1 MINFA
6 LRNPP
11 FAHKL
16 RQKEEIVTNKRL
28 IQRGRYVN
36 PDILIVGI
44 DIGKYKHAAVGTSL
58 HSGFTKP
65 FFIKNNRISYESF
78 ESEVKK
84 WKRRFECKEVVI
96 GFESTGHYWK
106 TLAYYLKKRGKFL
119 VEVSTSYTKK
129 SKEMMD
135 NSPLKCDPKD
145 ARVIADLVKQGK
157 ILTPV
162 LPEGK
167 ILALR
172 NVVHTRENLVKEKTS
187 IINRLQ
193 KIVDISFPERGEI
206 IGKINGKT
214 SLFLL
219 EEAPFPENIIDK
231 GLECLREE
239 IRKKSMGHYK
249 YEDARKL
256 YQSAIDTIGLK
267 EGRDGSTYE
276 LKILLSRLNKLGQE
290 IEEIESNIKDR
301 LRDIEEAKYIL
312 DIKGIK
318 EVTAA
323 TIISETGGLGNYKNI
338 SSVLKVAGLNLFEI
352 SSGEHQGEKHI
363 TKRGRSLLRH
373 KLYFA
378 ALQQTRK
385 GMPFYSFYRR
395 LVEENGV
402 KKNKALIALARKL
415 LRVSFALVRDKTEF
429 ISSCEEKTKIKK
441 VA

>member
-1 MINFA
+1 M
-6 LRNPP
+6 
-11 FAHKL
+11 
-16 RQKEEIVTNKRL
+16 TNKRL

-36 PDILIVGI
+36 PDILIIGI

-65 FFIKNNRISYESF
+65 FFIKNNRTSYESF
-78 ESEVKK
+78 ESAITK
-84 WKRRFECKEVVI
+84 WKKKFECKKAVI

-106 TLAYYLKKRGKFL
+106 TLAYYLKKREKFL
-119 VEVSTSYTKK
+119 VEVSTNYTKK

-167 ILALR
+167 ILNLR
-172 NVVHTRENLVKEKTS
+172 EVVHARENLIKERTS
-187 IINRLQ
+187 VLNRLE

-219 EEAPFPENIIDK
+219 EEAPFPEDIIGK
-231 GLECLREE
+231 GLEWLREE

-267 EGRDGSTYE
+267 EGRDGSAHE
-276 LKILLSRLNKLGQE
+276 LRILLYRLNKLEQE
-290 IEEIESNIKDR
+290 IEKIESDIKDR
-301 LRDIEEAKYIL
+301 LKYIKEAKYIL
-312 DIKGIK
+312 SIKGIK

-323 TIISETGGLGNYKNI
+323 TIISETGGLSNYEKI
-338 SSVLKVAGLNLFEI
+338 SSILKVAGLNLFEI

-402 KKNKALIALARKL
+402 KKNKALVAVARKIL
-415 LRVSFALVRDKTEF
+415 KVSFALVRDKTEF
-429 ISSCEEKTKIKK
+429 INSYEEKTNIKK
-441 VA
+441 IA

>member
-78 ESEVKK
+78 ESEVKE
-84 WKRRFECKEVVI
+84 WKKRFKCKDVVFS
-96 GFESTGHYWK
+96 FESTGHYWK
-106 TLAYYLKKRGKFL
+106 TLVYYLKKRGGYL
-119 VEVSTSYTKK
+119 IEVSTNYTKK
-129 SKEMMD
+129 AKEMMD

-145 ARVIADLVKQGK
+145 ARIIADLVKQGK

-172 NVVHTRENLVKEKTS
+172 NIIQTRENLIKERTS
-187 IINRLQ
+187 IVNRLQ
-193 KIVDISFPERGEI
+193 KIVDIGFPERREI
-206 IGKINGKT
+206 IGKINSKT

-219 EEAPFPENIIDK
+219 EEAPFPEDIIDK
-231 GLECLREE
+231 GLEWLKKE

-256 YQSAIDTIGLK
+256 YQSARETIGLK
-267 EGRDGSTYE
+267 EGRDGSICE
-276 LKILLSRLNKLGQE
+276 LKILLFRLNKLEQE
-290 IEEIESNIKDR
+290 IEKIEYNIEDR
-301 LRDIEEAKYIL
+301 LKNIEEAKYIL
-312 DIKGIK
+312 SIKGVK
-318 EVTAA
+318 EITAA
-323 TIISETGGLGNYKNI
+323 TIISETGGLSNYEKI

-363 TKRGRSLLRH
+363 TKRGRNLLRH

-378 ALQQTRK
+378 ALQQARE

-402 KKNKALIALARKL
+402 KKNKALIAVARKL

-429 ISSCEEKTKIKK
+429 TNSYEGKANIRK

>member
-1 MINFA
+1 MINLA

-16 RQKEEIVTNKRL
+16 RQKEEIVTNRRL

-78 ESEVKK
+78 ESAITK
-84 WKRRFECKEVVI
+84 WKKKFECKKVVI

-106 TLAYYLKKRGKFL
+106 TLAYYLKKREKFL
-119 VEVSTSYTKK
+119 VEVSTNYTKK

-167 ILALR
+167 ILNLR
-172 NVVHTRENLVKEKTS
+172 EVVHARENLIKERTS
-187 IINRLQ
+187 VLNRLE

-219 EEAPFPENIIDK
+219 EEAPFPEDIIGK
-231 GLECLREE
+231 GLEWLREE

-267 EGRDGSTYE
+267 EGRDGSAHE
-276 LKILLSRLNKLGQE
+276 LRILLYRLNKLEQE
-290 IEEIESNIKDR
+290 IKKTESDIKDR
-301 LRDIEEAKYIL
+301 LKYIKEAKYIL
-312 DIKGIK
+312 SIKGIK

-323 TIISETGGLGNYKNI
+323 AIISETGGLSNYEKI
-338 SSVLKVAGLNLFEI
+338 SSILKVAGLNLFEI

-402 KKNKALIALARKL
+402 KKNKALIAVARKL
-415 LRVSFALVRDKTEF
+415 LRVSFALVRDKIEF
-429 ISSCEEKTKIKK
+429 INSYEEKTNIKK
-441 VA
+441 IA